1 MSILSSVTGIGIN
14 PFGKRKIKINP
25 MKALGTALTVG
36 SMGGFGPIAAGLS
49 HIPGG
54 AALLSGAS
62 RAKAALTT
70 GKGALALGAG
80 KRLLG
85 GGGGGVPQ
93 VTRNGQP
100 ISLSDINPNMP
111 GDPSAAPPGGGGL
124 MDFLKGHAGDIA
136 VGGLGA
142 MDAANAARAS
152 KRQGQL
158 QDEMLSGARETW
170 AQGAP
175 LRAAG
180 RARLLQ
186 PRAPVDFNAAYG
198 DPTNPFAQPKQLPA
212 GAQPRLLRAG

>member
-14 PFGKRKIKINP
+14 PFGKRKIKIDP
-25 MKALGTALTVG
+25 LKALGTALTVG
-36 SMGGFGPIAAGLS
+36 SMGGLGPLAGIAGKVGSAAS
-49 HIPGG
+49 RIPG
-54 AALLSGAS
+54 A
-62 RAKAALTT
+62 AKA
-70 GKGALALGAG
+70 GAVLSAG

-85 GGGGGVPQ
+85 GGDGVPQ
-93 VTRNGQP
+93 VMRNGQP
-100 ISLSDINPNMP
+100 ISLSDLNPNMP
-111 GDPSAAPPGGGGL
+111 GGGAGAGGGL
-124 MDFLKGHAGDIA
+124 MDFLKGHMGDIA

-142 MDAANAARAS
+142 ADAANAARAS

-170 AQGAP
+170 AAGEP

-186 PRAPVDFNAAYG
+186 PRAPVDFNAVYG
-198 DPTNPFAQPKQLPA
+198 DPTNPFAPKPAPALPA

>member
-14 PFGKRKIKINP
+14 PFGKRKIKIDP
-25 MKALGTALTVG
+25 LKALGTALTVG
-36 SMGGFGPIAAGLS
+36 SMGGLGPLAGIAGKVGSAAS
-49 HIPGG
+49 HIPG
-54 AALLSGAS
+54 A
-62 RAKAALTT
+62 AKAATVLS
-70 GKGALALGAG
+70 AG
-80 KRLLG
+80 KRLL
-85 GGGGGVPQ
+85 GGGGVPQ

-111 GDPSAAPPGGGGL
+111 GGGADAGSGGGGGGL
-124 MDFLKGHAGDIA
+124 MDFLKGHLGDIA

-142 MDAANAARAS
+142 ADAANAARAS

-186 PRAPVDFNAAYG
+186 PRAPVDFNAVYG
-198 DPTNPFAQPKQLPA
+198 DPTNPFAPKPAPALPA
-212 GAQPRLLRAG
+212 AAQPRLLRAG